1 LSEAKSV
8 ISRPDRAGPSVA
20 VGRDVARAADPAV
33 EPAEVRR
40 ALPILDVGC
49 CEPFKAAIHGAA
61 LGLTVLMGAY
71 NAAAWLRRRQRH
83 LAINTL
89 IYLAAAVWE
98 ERHVRHHIREC
109 FPIAPKTAKT
119 FPRLATGAREQAA

>member
-1 LSEAKSV
+1 MLQRVKSV
-8 ISRPDRAGPSVA
+8 AH
-20 VGRDVARAADPAV
+20 AADRAV

-83 LAINTL
+83 LAINA
-89 IYLAAAVWE
+89 IVYFAAAIWE
-98 ERHVRHHIREC
+98 ERHVRHHVAEC
-109 FPIAPKTAKT
+109 LPGAEKKTDRAL
-119 FPRLATGAREQAA
+119 RLVSAEDDQAA

>member
-1 LSEAKSV
+1 M
-8 ISRPDRAGPSVA
+8 
-20 VGRDVARAADPAV
+20 ARAADRAV

-61 LGLTVLMGAY
+61 LGLTVLMGTY

-83 LAINTL
+83 LAINA
-89 IYLAAAVWE
+89 IVYFAAAIWE
-98 ERHVRHHIREC
+98 ERHVRHHVARCLPE
-109 FPIAPKTAKT
+109 AEKKTDRV
-119 FPRLATGAREQAA
+119 PRLVAAEDDRAA

>member
-1 LSEAKSV
+1 V
-8 ISRPDRAGPSVA
+8 IFRVGGTGPTVAITAG
-20 VGRDVARAADPAV
+20 VARAADPAV

-83 LAINTL
+83 LAINTI

-98 ERHVRHHIREC
+98 ERHVRHHVREC
-109 FPIAPKTAKT
+109 FPGPQKRAES
-119 FPRLATGAREQAA
+119 FPRLVRDEREQAA

>member
-1 LSEAKSV
+1 
-8 ISRPDRAGPSVA
+8 
-20 VGRDVARAADPAV
+20 V

-61 LGLTVLMGAY
+61 LGLTVLMGTY

-83 LAINTL
+83 LAINAI

-98 ERHVRHHIREC
+98 ERHVRHHVREC
-109 FPIAPKTAKT
+109 FPGARTRGES
-119 FPRLATGAREQAA
+119 FPRLVQADEDRAA

>member
-1 LSEAKSV
+1 V
-8 ISRPDRAGPSVA
+8 GPV
-20 VGRDVARAADPAV
+20 VARAADPAV

-83 LAINTL
+83 LAINAI
-89 IYLAAAVWE
+89 IYLAAAAWE
-98 ERHVRHHIREC
+98 QRHVRDHIREC
-109 FPIAPKTAKT
+109 FPGLEPAARSY
-119 FPRLATGAREQAA
+119 PRLARGERERAA

>member
-1 LSEAKSV
+1 
-8 ISRPDRAGPSVA
+8 
-20 VGRDVARAADPAV
+20 VARAADPAV
-33 EPAEVRR
+33 EPAEFRR

-83 LAINTL
+83 LAINTI

-98 ERHVRHHIREC
+98 ERHVRHHVREC
-109 FPIAPKTAKT
+109 FPGARNTEKA
-119 FPRLATGAREQAA
+119 FPRLATGARKQAA

>member
-1 LSEAKSV
+1 
-8 ISRPDRAGPSVA
+8 
-20 VGRDVARAADPAV
+20 V

-89 IYLAAAVWE
+89 IYVAAAVWE
-98 ERHVRHHIREC
+98 ERHVRDHVHEC
-109 FPIAPKTAKT
+109 FPTARIRAKRFPCLVEAP
-119 FPRLATGAREQAA
+119 EDEAA